1 MSLQDSLGDRY
12 TVIELIGE
20 GGAGSVYKARDKV
33 LDVFVAIKVMKQDE
47 GGMAAARLQRE
58 AMAAG
63 KLKHKNIAKIFDF
76 GQTSDDLT
84 YMVMEY
90 LPGDNLQMAVKN
102 KTKLPMLEAVAIFI
116 QICDGLGYAH
126 KSGIVHRDLKPSNI
140 VLMKDGKENRISK
153 NPPVAKILDFGI
165 ASIESDQRL
174 TTSGA
179 VVGSPAYMSPE
190 QIEISEITAQSD
202 IYSFGCLMHETLSG
216 HPPFEG
222 ASVLDT
228 LQMHKNAQPE
238 RLTDENIHPD
248 LADLVLD
255 CLQKEPAQRPAD
267 TQVVKQ
273 RLEKILDAIRVKPQS
288 ESAELNPEEAV
299 VLGAK
304 KQNFISRFSN
314 RTALVLSSVV
324 LLGTAI
330 YLSYAGARY
339 LQTVPVSGRLK
350 DDSGHTQSTR
360 EADASFYEGDDRF
373 SMIKLDSNS
382 YRAVGAFIK
391 DEDIKDLDKTHVKK
405 LRLEGKDLTGSG
417 IKYLKGA
424 PIQHFEL
431 CGENLVDSELK
442 YLVDLPNLTS
452 FCIESDSLGDEAL
465 KEVAKCKSIRFLL
478 LMDKKITNKGI
489 AYLEPLK
496 NLNTLKIQTAQID
509 NDVAL
514 ELNKLKRLKQLN
526 IGECRKLDK
535 NFGAG
540 LTNLSLLQEL
550 SFESGC
556 SKEAI
561 RVLKK
566 LPLMQLGLQKCK
578 LDRAALEELVT
589 MQHLEAL
596 SLSSIKCKPSDYEV
610 LAKLPKLSMLDLS
623 DSKEFPDALYNA
635 ISKTKIAELDLNR
648 SKVTPAQFLKL
659 ARIETLTKVYCIDCP
674 NLSQKD
680 FSEFKDLHKILC
692 RKTVQ
697 ILGEAPDQTGN

>member
-76 GQTSDDLT
+76 GLTSDDLT

-90 LPGDNLQMAVKN
+90 LPGDNLQSAVKN
-102 KTKLPMLEAVAIFI
+102 KSKLPMQEAVPIFI

-126 KSGIVHRDLKPSNI
+126 KSGIIHRDLKPSNI
-140 VLMKDGKENRISK
+140 VLMKDGKDRK

-174 TTSGA
+174 TTTGA

-222 ASVLDT
+222 ASLLDT
-228 LQMHKNAQPE
+228 LQMHKIAQPE
-238 RLTDENIHPD
+238 RLSDENIHPD

-255 CLQKEPAQRPAD
+255 CLQKEPAQRPAN
-267 TQVVKQ
+267 TEEVKQ
-273 RLEKILDAIRVKPQS
+273 RLEKILDAIRFKPQTD
-288 ESAELNPEEAV
+288 SALLNPADAV

-304 KQNFISRFSN
+304 KQNFLSRFSN
-314 RTALVLSSVV
+314 RTALVLSSVI
-324 LLGTAI
+324 LLGTVI

-339 LQTVPVSGRLK
+339 LQTVPVSPQLK
-350 DDSGHTQSTR
+350 EDPNHTQSTR
-360 EADASFYEGDDRF
+360 EADAPFYEGDDRF

-417 IKYLKGA
+417 LKYLKGA

-452 FCIESDSLGDEAL
+452 LCIESNSLGDEAL

-509 NDVAL
+509 NDVAV
-514 ELNKLKRLKQLN
+514 EINKLKRLRQLN
-526 IGECRKLDK
+526 LDKCGKLDK

-540 LTNLSLLQEL
+540 LANLSQLREM
-550 SFESGC
+550 SIDSGC
-556 SKEAI
+556 SAEAI
-561 RVLKK
+561 RALKK
-566 LPLMQLGLQKCK
+566 MPLIQLGLQGCK
-578 LDRAALEELVT
+578 LDRDALEELVT
-589 MQHLEAL
+589 MTHLEAL
-596 SLSSIKCKPSDYEV
+596 SLSSIKCKASDYAV
-610 LAKLPKLSMLDLS
+610 LAKLPKLSMLHFA
-623 DSKEFPDALYNA
+623 DSTSFPDSLYEA
-635 ISKTKIAELDLNR
+635 VSKTKVLEIDLNR
-648 SKVTPAQFLKL
+648 SRVTPAQFLKL
-659 ARIETLTKVYCIDCP
+659 ARIESLERVHCIDCP

-680 FSEFKDLHKILC
+680 LSEFKELHKILC
-692 RKTVQ
+692 RKTVE
-697 ILGEAPDQTGN
+697 IFGEAPNQTGI

>member
-58 AMAAG
+58 AVAAG

-76 GQTSDDLT
+76 GQTSDELP

-90 LPGDNLQMAVKN
+90 LPGDNLQSAIKN
-102 KTKLPMLEAVAIFI
+102 KSKLAMLEAVPIFI
-116 QICDGLGYAH
+116 QICEGLGYAH
-126 KSGIVHRDLKPSNI
+126 KNGIVHRDLKPSNI
-140 VLMKDGKENRISK
+140 VLMKDGQENRISK

-165 ASIESDQRL
+165 ASIGADQRL
-174 TTSGA
+174 TAVGA

-238 RLTDENIHPD
+238 RLSNENIDPD

-288 ESAELNPEEAV
+288 ESALLNPEDAV

-339 LQTVPVSGRLK
+339 LQTEPVSPQLK
-350 DDSGHTQSTR
+350 DDPNHTQSTR
-360 EADASFYEGDDRF
+360 TADAPFYQGDDRF
-373 SMIKLDSNS
+373 SLIRLNSNS
-382 YRAVGAFIK
+382 YRAIGSFIK
-391 DEDIKDLDKTHVKK
+391 DEDLKDLDKSQVKN
-405 LRLEGKDLTGSG
+405 LRLEGKELTGSG

-442 YLVDLPNLTS
+442 YLADLPNLNS
-452 FCIESDSLGDEAL
+452 LCIESNSLGDEAL
-465 KEVAKCKSIRFLL
+465 KEVAKCKSIRFIL

-496 NLNTLKIQTAQID
+496 NLNTLKIQNAQID

-535 NFGAG
+535 NFGVG
-540 LTNLSLLQEL
+540 LANLSLLQEL
-550 SFESGC
+550 SFECGC

-561 RVLKK
+561 RALKK

-635 ISKTKIAELDLNR
+635 IAKTKIAELDLNR

-659 ARIETLTKVYCIDCP
+659 ARIETLAKAYCIDCP
-674 NLSQKD
+674 KLSQKD

>member
-76 GQTSDDLT
+76 GLTSDDLT

-90 LPGDNLQMAVKN
+90 LPGDNLHSAVKN
-102 KTKLPMLEAVAIFI
+102 KSKLPMLEAVPIFI

-126 KSGIVHRDLKPSNI
+126 KNGIVHRDLKPSNI
-140 VLMKDGKENRISK
+140 VLMKDGKDRK

-165 ASIESDQRL
+165 ASIDSDQRL
-174 TTSGA
+174 TTTGA

-202 IYSFGCLMHETLSG
+202 LYSFGCLMHETLCG

-228 LQMHKNAQPE
+228 LQMHKNTQPE
-238 RLTDENIHPD
+238 RLSDENIHPD

-255 CLQKEPAQRPAD
+255 CLQKEPAQRPAN
-267 TQVVKQ
+267 TEEVKQ
-273 RLEKILDAIRVKPQS
+273 RLEKILDVIRLKPQTD
-288 ESAELNPEEAV
+288 SALLNPADAV

-304 KQNFISRFSN
+304 KQNFLSRFSN
-314 RTALVLSSVV
+314 RTALGLSSVI

-339 LQTVPVSGRLK
+339 LQTVPVSPQLK
-350 DDSGHTQSTR
+350 DDSNHTQSTR
-360 EADASFYEGDDRF
+360 EADAPLYEGDDRF

-391 DEDIKDLDKTHVKK
+391 DEDIKDLDKTHVKR

-452 FCIESDSLGDEAL
+452 FCIESNSLGDEAL

-509 NDVAL
+509 NDVVH
-514 ELNKLKRLKQLN
+514 ELAKLKRLDQLN
-526 IGECRKLDK
+526 ISGCRKLDK
-535 NFGAG
+535 NFGVG
-540 LTNLSLLQEL
+540 FSKMRLLREL
-550 SFESGC
+550 SIDRGC
-556 SKEAI
+556 SAEAF

-566 LPLMQLGLQKCK
+566 LPLLQLGLRGCK
-578 LDRAALEELVT
+578 LDREALEELVT
-589 MQHLEAL
+589 MPHLEAL
-596 SLSSIKCKPSDYEV
+596 SLSSIKCKANDYSV
-610 LAKLPKLSMLDLS
+610 LAKLPKLSMLDFS
-623 DSKEFPDALYNA
+623 DSTSFPDSLYEAL
-635 ISKTKIAELDLNR
+635 SKTKIVELDLNR
-648 SKVTPAQFLKL
+648 SKITPAQFLKC
-659 ARIETLTKVYCIDCP
+659 ARIPTLTKVYCIDCP

-680 FSEFKDLHKILC
+680 LSEFKDLHKILC
-692 RKTVQ
+692 RKTVE
-697 ILGEAPDQTGN
+697 IFGEAPEAAGN

>member
-12 TVIELIGE
+12 LVIELIGE

-47 GGMAAARLQRE
+47 GGLAAARLQRE

-76 GQTSDDLT
+76 GLTSDDLT

-90 LPGDNLQMAVKN
+90 LPGDNLQSAVKN
-102 KTKLPMLEAVAIFI
+102 KSKLPMLEAVPIFI

-140 VLMKDGKENRISK
+140 VLMKDGKDRK

-174 TTSGA
+174 TATGA

-202 IYSFGCLMHETLSG
+202 IYSLGCLMHETLSG

-238 RLTDENIHPD
+238 RLSDENIHPD

-255 CLQKEPAQRPAD
+255 CLQKEPNQRPAN
-267 TQVVKQ
+267 TEEVKQ
-273 RLEKILDAIRVKPQS
+273 RLERIFDSIRLKPQLD
-288 ESAELNPEEAV
+288 SALLNPADAV

-304 KQNFISRFSN
+304 RQNFLSRFSN
-314 RTALVLSSVV
+314 RTALVLSSVI

-339 LQTVPVSGRLK
+339 LQTVPVSPQLK
-350 DDSGHTQSTR
+350 DDTNHTQSTR
-360 EADASFYEGDDRF
+360 EADAPFYEGDDRF

-391 DEDIKDLDKTHVKK
+391 DEDIKDLDKIHVKR

-417 IKYLKGA
+417 LRYLKGA

-452 FCIESDSLGDEAL
+452 FCIESNSLGDEAL

-489 AYLEPLK
+489 GYLEPLK

-509 NDVAL
+509 NDVVH
-514 ELNKLKRLKQLN
+514 ELAKLKRLDQLN
-526 IGECRKLDK
+526 ISGCRKLDK

-540 LTNLSLLQEL
+540 FSKMRLLREL
-550 SFESGC
+550 SIDSGC
-556 SKEAI
+556 SAEAF

-566 LPLMQLGLQKCK
+566 LPLLQLGLRGCK
-578 LDRAALEELVT
+578 LDREALEELVT
-589 MQHLEAL
+589 MPHLEAL
-596 SLSSIKCKPSDYEV
+596 SLSSIKCKDSDYLV
-610 LAKLPKLSMLDLS
+610 LAKLPKLSMLDFS
-623 DSKEFPDALYNA
+623 DSTAFPDSLYDAL
-635 ISKTKIAELDLNR
+635 SKTKITELDLNR
-648 SKVTPAQFLKL
+648 SKVTPAQFLKC
-659 ARIETLTKVYCIDCP
+659 ARIATLSKVYCIDCL
-674 NLSQKD
+674 NLRQKD
-680 FSEFKDLHKILC
+680 FAEFKDLHKILC
-692 RKTVQ
+692 RKTVE
-697 ILGEAPDQTGN
+697 IFGEAPEAAGN

>member
-1 MSLQDSLGDRY
+1 MSLQDSLGERY

-58 AMAAG
+58 AVAAG

-76 GQTSDDLT
+76 GQTSDELP

-90 LPGDNLQMAVKN
+90 LPGDNLQSAIKN
-102 KTKLPMLEAVAIFI
+102 KSKLAMLEAVPIFI
-116 QICDGLGYAH
+116 QICEGLGYAH
-126 KSGIVHRDLKPSNI
+126 KNGIVHRDLKPSNI
-140 VLMKDGKENRISK
+140 VLMKDGQENRISK

-165 ASIESDQRL
+165 ASIGADQRL
-174 TTSGA
+174 TAIGA
-179 VVGSPAYMSPE
+179 VIGSPAYMSPE
-190 QIEISEITAQSD
+190 QIEISEITLQSD

-222 ASVLDT
+222 ASLLDT
-228 LQMHKNAQPE
+228 LQMHKNVEPE
-238 RLTDENIHPD
+238 RLSDENVHPD

-255 CLQKEPAQRPAD
+255 CLQKEPAQRPAN
-267 TQVVKQ
+267 TEEVKQ
-273 RLEKILDAIRVKPQS
+273 RLEKILDAIRLKPQS
-288 ESAELNPEEAV
+288 NSALLNPEDAV

-304 KQNFISRFSN
+304 RQNFLSRFSN
-314 RTALVLSSVV
+314 RTALVLSSVI

-339 LQTVPVSGRLK
+339 LQTAPVSPQLK
-350 DDSGHTQSTR
+350 DDPNHTQSTR
-360 EADASFYEGDDRF
+360 EADAPFYEGDDRF

-442 YLVDLPNLTS
+442 YLVGLPNLSS
-452 FCIESDSLGDEAL
+452 FCIESNSLGDEAL

-478 LMDKKITNKGI
+478 IMDKKITNKGI
-489 AYLEPLK
+489 ANLEPLK

-509 NDVAL
+509 NDVVR
-514 ELNKLKRLKQLN
+514 ELAKLKRLDQLN
-526 IGECRKLDK
+526 ISGCRKLDK
-535 NFGAG
+535 NFGVG
-540 LTNLSLLQEL
+540 FSKMRLLREL
-550 SFESGC
+550 SIDSGC
-556 SKEAI
+556 SAEAF

-566 LPLMQLGLQKCK
+566 LPLLQLGLRGCK
-578 LDRAALEELVT
+578 LDREALEELVT
-589 MQHLEAL
+589 MPHLEAL
-596 SLSSIKCKPSDYEV
+596 SLSSIKCKASDYLV
-610 LAKLPKLSMLDLS
+610 LAKLPKLSMLDFS
-623 DSKEFPDALYNA
+623 DSTSFPDSLYEAL
-635 ISKTKIAELDLNR
+635 SKTKIVELDLNR
-648 SKVTPAQFLKL
+648 SKITPAQFLKC
-659 ARIETLTKVYCIDCP
+659 ARIATLTKVYCIDCP

-692 RKTVQ
+692 RKTVE
-697 ILGEAPDQTGN
+697 IFGEAPGAAGN

>member
-76 GQTSDDLT
+76 GQTSDYLT

-165 ASIESDQRL
+165 ASIEADQRL
-174 TTSGA
+174 TAVGA

-190 QIEISEITAQSD
+190 QIETREITFQSD
-202 IYSFGCLMHETLSG
+202 IYSFGCLMHETLCG

-255 CLQKEPAQRPAD
+255 CLQKEPAQRPAN
-267 TQVVKQ
+267 TEEVKQ
-273 RLEKILDAIRVKPQS
+273 RLEKILDAIRFKPQS
-288 ESAELNPEEAV
+288 ESSTLDLEDAV

-324 LLGTAI
+324 LLGTVI

-339 LQTVPVSGRLK
+339 LQTAPVSTRLK
-350 DDSGHTQSTR
+350 DDSGRPDSTR
-360 EADASFYEGDDRF
+360 EADAPFYQGDDRF
-373 SMIKLDSNS
+373 SLIKLNANS
-382 YRAVGAFIK
+382 YRAVGSYINDK
-391 DEDIKDLDKTHVKK
+391 DLKDLDKSQVKN
-405 LRLEGKDLTGSG
+405 LRLESDKLTGSG
-417 IKYLKGA
+417 LEYLKGA

-431 CGENLVDSELK
+431 CSENLMDGELK
-442 YLVDLPNLTS
+442 HLAGLSNLS
-452 FCIESDSLGDEAL
+452 SLCIESNSLGDEAL
-465 KEVAKCKSIRFLL
+465 KEVAKCKSIRLL
-478 LMDKKITNKGI
+478 LLNDKKITNKGI
-489 AYLEPLK
+489 GYLEPLK
-496 NLNTLKIQTAQID
+496 NLTTLKIQNAQID
-509 NDVAL
+509 NAVAL
-514 ELNKLKRLKQLN
+514 ELTKLKRLDQLN
-526 IGECRKLDK
+526 ISGCRKLNK
-535 NFGAG
+535 SFGVG
-540 LTNLSLLQEL
+540 FSKMRLLREL
-550 SFESGC
+550 SIESGC
-556 SKEAI
+556 NAEAF

-566 LPLMQLGLQKCK
+566 LPLLQLGLRGGK
-578 LDRAALEELVT
+578 LDREALEELVT
-589 MQHLEAL
+589 MPHLEAL
-596 SLSSIKCKPSDYEV
+596 SLSSIKCKDSDYSV
-610 LAKLPKLSMLDLS
+610 LAKLPKLSMLDFS
-623 DSKEFPDALYNA
+623 DSNAFPDSLYDAL
-635 ISKTKIAELDLNR
+635 SKTKIAELDLNR
-648 SKVTPAQFLKL
+648 SEVTPAQFLKL